1 MEFEGV
7 LVQWNDERGFGF
19 LEPVQ
24 GGQQIFAHI
33 KSFSTNGR
41 PKLNQRYVFK
51 VETNHQGKKRAF
63 NVRPCQSVSKS
74 NLNRPN
80 KSRINNDA
88 PAQWGIATLFVI
100 PLFVVVYVLCASLFK
115 VPRYTF
121 AVYVASSFLLF
132 MMYVMDKAAAKSNQR
147 RIPESNLHAIAL
159 LSGWPGALIAQQFL
173 RHKSVKAE
181 FRQVFWATVVLNV
194 IAFVGISIW
203 LK

>member
-33 KSFSTNGR
+33 KSFNTSGR
-41 PKLNQRYVFK
+41 PKLNQRYVFG

-63 NVRPCQSVSKS
+63 NVRPCQSTNKK

-80 KSRINNDA
+80 KTDGDS
-88 PAQWGIATLFVI
+88 PAQWGTATLFVI
-100 PLFVVVYVLCASLFK
+100 PLFLVVYVLCASLFK

-121 AVYVASSFLLF
+121 AVYVASSFVLF
-132 MMYVMDKAAAKSNQR
+132 MMYVIDKNAAKSNKR
-147 RIPESNLHAIAL
+147 RIPESNLHVIAL
-159 LSGWPGALIAQQFL
+159 LSGWPGALIAQQVL

-181 FRQVFWATVVLNV
+181 FRQVFWATVILNL